1 MPLLVMVLASLLMFL
16 LISVL
21 LAVANAKE
29 HRERRRSPLRRPLR
43 ARPFRVLPLG
53 LAFDP
58 ERAMIWETQMP
69 ALELICRAGPKGLA
83 IERLHGCYLVA
94 ARRSPELFEGCKFEP
109 WLAFLEE
116 ERLIVSDGERVSIT
130 PEGYQFVKYRVSR
143 EAGVPA

>member
-1 MPLLVMVLASLLMFL
+1 MPLLVMALASLLMFL

-21 LAVANAKE
+21 LAVAKAAE
-29 HRERRRSPLRRPLR
+29 RRERRRTSVRRRTPP
-43 ARPFRVLPLG
+43 RPFRVLPLA

-58 ERAMIWETQMP
+58 ERAMIWETQVP
-69 ALELICRAGPKGLA
+69 ALELVCRAGSKGLA

-94 ARRSPELFEGCKFEP
+94 ARRSPELFEGCKFER

-116 ERLIVSDGERVSIT
+116 ERLIVNDGERVAIT